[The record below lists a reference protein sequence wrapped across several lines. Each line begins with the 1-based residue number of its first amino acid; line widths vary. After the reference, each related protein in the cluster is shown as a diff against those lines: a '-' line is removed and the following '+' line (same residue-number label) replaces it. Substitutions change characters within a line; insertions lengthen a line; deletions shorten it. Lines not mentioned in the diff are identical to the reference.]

1 MFCSLVLSPLKK
13 AQSQT
18 KVLPSIGFSTH
29 QSADNQK
36 LCIKQTNKTKQY
48 NPNPNQ
54 LSSRLLGWTQTE
66 IVSPPTPITPKAFLG
81 QR

>member
-29 QSADNQK
+29 QSADKQK

-66 IVSPPTPITPKAFLG
+66 TVSPPTPITPKAFLD